1 MQKLIKTQKVT
12 AMIYIV
18 MAIIIFLYSLCFMT
32 EYSDLFGLMLKTNSH
47 ITNFYKNILQK
58 FNWQIFRLSLG
69 GIAGIVLIYVLE
81 IMTKVVDKFALIVI
95 ETLLL
100 FNIGGCGYSIMNL
113 NAIQAYYKTLDFQY
127 IELEGVRDYVLKFTA
142 FNIGNVVY
150 VGQIIVSLAFG
161 IVIAACHIKFVKCR
175 RENNGK

>member
-1 MQKLIKTQKVT
+1 
-12 AMIYIV
+12 
-18 MAIIIFLYSLCFMT
+18 
-32 EYSDLFGLMLKTNSH
+32 
-47 ITNFYKNILQK
+47 
-58 FNWQIFRLSLG
+58 
-69 GIAGIVLIYVLE
+69 
-81 IMTKVVDKFALIVI
+81 MTKVVDKFALIVI
-95 ETLLL
+95 EALLL

>member
-69 GIAGIVLIYVLE
+69 GIAGIVLI
-81 IMTKVVDKFALIVI
+81 
-95 ETLLL
+95 
-100 FNIGGCGYSIMNL
+100 
-113 NAIQAYYKTLDFQY
+113 
-127 IELEGVRDYVLKFTA
+127 
-142 FNIGNVVY
+142 
-150 VGQIIVSLAFG
+150 
-161 IVIAACHIKFVKCR
+161 
-175 RENNGK
+175 